1 MTEVTLSFDAGT
13 IRVEGGDAIELPDLD
28 LESDPRSRT
37 GRLPAFQYAQL
48 VDRLRQQDVAV
59 DDRVFDLPDIEL
71 DSPYQLREYQAKA
84 LAAWQDSD
92 SRGVLELPTGSG
104 KTVIGIAAIEALGTP
119 GHAERRSREKVAAYP
134 TRTEK
139 QRRRKR
145 MLAEWGEI
153 AYAKRLA
160 FDLTQAKYHGL
171 LNEADLPGYHQ
182 ALDYL
187 ASVDFRR
194 FLLDPDVMAIYAAQV
209 ANLVYYLEELGV
221 TDLREEVITAFRH
234 QYPPWRDARLSTAEY
249 RNKIYGMTHFVIA
262 ASDYYQRPVSAEEFR
277 WVLDAFAAGLERIL
291 ADTKE
296 DIYTEVGISF
306 LLAGEEGHPAVT
318 RLRDALVQAYD
329 REARMV
335 PSEQGGTDLAQGEH
349 RNVLAIMLLDWPE
362 RLYPGPELSFGSP
375 SNSIRDLSCIEC
387 SATCAS
393 SS

>member
-1 MTEVTLSFDAGT
+1 MALMDRNRTPAVLVTWLIVVLLSLAGCAVQQRDFEQQERALDHAAVAEA
-13 IRVEGGDAIELPDLD
+13 IRERYETALPDL
-28 LESDPRSRT
+28 PRGKQRH
-37 GRLPAFQYAQL
+37 YAQRLYRITGDARYLPLNRDYGQRL
-48 VDRLRQQDVAV
+48 VGR
-59 DDRVFDLPDIEL
+59 I
-71 DSPYQLREYQAKA
+71 RE
-84 LAAWQDSD
+84 
-92 SRGVLELPTGSG
+92 E
-104 KTVIGIAAIEALGTP
+104 IEALGTP
-119 GHAERRSREKVAAYP
+119 GHAERRAREKVAAYP

-171 LNEADLPGYHQ
+171 LNAADLPGYHQ

-187 ASVDFRR
+187 ASVDFRT

-209 ANLVYYLEELGV
+209 ANLAYYVEDLDV

-306 LLAGEEGHPAVT
+306 LLAGEEDHPAVT
-318 RLRDALVQAYD
+318 RLQDALVEAYD

-362 RLYPGPELSFGSP
+362 RLYPGPKISPLQEYEAILSW
-375 SNSIRDLSCIEC
+375 
-387 SATCAS
+387 
-393 SS
+393 